1 MQWLRHTRFDPPT
14 LTEQRREIMRQEQ
27 MKVLASQADA
37 RWASKPSALDAPDKQ
52 QPVQMLKSR
61 DPDSGVVQMNADQ
74 DIRDRTEPLRIT
86 EESNA
91 QVHRV
96 QEAEPQQMPRDPPVP
111 ATTGDTPSTS
121 TRKFKKEPK
130 EPKDSPWNQAA
141 QNNSGQDWQPQGWTP
156 APARRRT

>member
-1 MQWLRHTRFDPPT
+1 MQWLRHTRFEPPT
-14 LTEQRREIMRQEQ
+14 LIEQRQEIVRQDQ

-61 DPDSGVVQMNADQ
+61 DSDSGVVQMNAEQ
-74 DIRDRTEPLRIT
+74 DVRDRAEPPRI
-86 EESNA
+86 EESDA
-91 QVHRV
+91 QSQRV
-96 QEAEPQQMPRDPPVP
+96 QEEPELQQMPRDPPVP
-111 ATTGDTPSTS
+111 ATTDDAPSTN
-121 TRKFKKEPK
+121 TRKFKKDPK

-141 QNNSGQDWQPQGWTP
+141 QNNSGQDWQPKGWTP